1 MSENIRVRF
10 APSPTGYLHVGGAR
24 TAIYNWLFARANQ
37 GTFILR
43 IEDTDRKRYNEQA
56 LEDLLEDLKWL
67 GLDWDEG
74 TGAGGDFGPYQQ
86 SERLAIY
93 QQSADTLVEKGLAY
107 HCFCTAERL
116 DQLRAEQNANK
127 SAQSGYDG
135 HCRNLTAE
143 EVQSR
148 LNAGEKSVIRLKTP
162 DEGVTAFEDLLRG
175 RIEYKNEVLDDLV
188 LLKRDGYPT
197 YHLASVI
204 DDHAMQISHVLR
216 GDEWIAST
224 PKHVQIYEAF
234 GWDMPVFCHLPVI
247 LAAGGGKLSKR
258 KGATSVGEYRKMGYL
273 SDTMVNFLS
282 LLGWSPGDDREVMSR
297 EELISAFTLERI
309 NSSGVAFDEKKL
321 LWMNGQHMQHVPS
334 GELLEPLKSQLQELG
349 VDVSAFGDDYVLRCL
364 QMMQSRVKLVS
375 DLGESCVYFFQDPK
389 EYDEK
394 AQRKQWKED
403 TPALVNDLIGSLESL
418 QEWNQPQLEQVYQ
431 TLCEQKE
438 IGLGKLI
445 HPSRLAVSG
454 VSAGPGLY
462 ELLEVL
468 GKETVIQR
476 LQKANEVLNP

>member
-24 TAIYNWLFARANQ
+24 TAIYNWLFARANK

-56 LEDLLEDLKWL
+56 LQDLLEDLKWL

-143 EVQSR
+143 DVQSR
-148 LNAGEKSVIRLKTP
+148 LEAGEKSVIRLKTP
-162 DEGVTAFEDLLRG
+162 DDGVTAFDDLLRG

-234 GWDMPVFCHLPVI
+234 GWEMPIFCHLPVI

-334 GELLEPLKSQLQELG
+334 GELLEPLKSQLQEQG
-349 VDVSAFGDDYVLRCL
+349 VDLSAFADDYILQCL
-364 QMMQSRVKLVS
+364 QLMQSRVKLVS
-375 DLGESCVYFFQDPK
+375 DLGESCIYFFKDPE

-403 TPALVNDLIGSLESL
+403 TPALITALISKLEGIDD
-418 QEWNQPQLEQVYQ
+418 WNQAELEKAYQ
-431 TLCEQKE
+431 SLCEQKE
-438 IGLGKLI
+438 LGLGKLI

-462 ELLEVL
+462 ELLDVL
-468 GKETVIQR
+468 GKETVIKR
-476 LQKANEVLNP
+476 LSKALTILG

>member
-1 MSENIRVRF
+1 MNNNIRVRF

-56 LEDLLEDLKWL
+56 LQDLLEDLKWL

-127 SAQSGYDG
+127 DSRTGYDG
-135 HCRNLTAE
+135 HCRNLKE
-143 EVQSR
+143 DEVQTR
-148 LNAGEKSVIRLKTP
+148 LAAGEKSVIRLKTP
-162 DEGVTAFEDLLRG
+162 DEGITSFDDLLRG

-224 PKHVQIYEAF
+224 PKHVQIYAAF

-282 LLGWSPGDDREVMSR
+282 LLGWNPGDDREVMSR

-321 LWMNGQHMQHVPS
+321 LWMNGQHMQHVPA
-334 GELLEPLKSQLQELG
+334 GELLEPLKSQLQGLG
-349 VDVSAFGDDYVLRCL
+349 VELSAFDDEYFLRCL

-375 DLGESCVYFFQDPK
+375 DLGESCVYFFQEPK

-394 AQRKQWKED
+394 ARRKQWKED
-403 TPALVNDLIGSLESL
+403 TPVLISDLINSLDNLEN
-418 QEWNQPQLEQVYQ
+418 WNQAELEKVYQ
-431 TLCEQKE
+431 SLCEQKE
-438 IGLGKLI
+438 MGLGKLI

-462 ELLEVL
+462 ELLEIL
-468 GKETVIQR
+468 GKEKVIQR
-476 LQKANEVLNP
+476 LHKAIEILKL